1 MDGWNGRMD
10 GKKISPFYRT
20 SSPIGAAAPLQGR
33 NKAMTQNDLSVSS
46 LTLTLTLNS
55 TLTLNLSPT
64 LTLNPTLT

>member
-1 MDGWNGRMD
+1 MDGQMNGRTD
-10 GKKISPFYRT
+10 RRKISPFYRT
-20 SSPIGAAAPLQGR
+20 LSPIGAAAPLQGR

-55 TLTLNLSPT
+55 TLNLSPT

>member
-1 MDGWNGRMD
+1 MNGRTD
-10 GKKISPFYRT
+10 GRKISPFYRT
-20 SSPIGAAAPLQGR
+20 LSPIGASAPLQGR

-46 LTLTLTLNS
+46 LTLTLNS

>member
-1 MDGWNGRMD
+1 MDGQMNGRTD
-10 GKKISPFYRT
+10 EKKISPFYRT
-20 SSPIGAAAPLQGR
+20 LSPIGAAAPLQGR

-46 LTLTLTLNS
+46 LTLTLNS